1 MLSASP
7 SPSPATMQQPGI
19 AEPIFDNTSAQFR
32 PPNLTANPFIAVWII
47 GESGIPWLYRKYVPI
62 DLAKGQFV
70 APLFKAMSDFV
81 ESSLED
87 QLEDMCFKTRKY
99 ELQLRKYGNY
109 YIAVLLNRQQQLF
122 CDPDELLTEIN
133 IHFSEY
139 YAEFL
144 KFCPNPTNMGIF
156 KLFQPVLDQLC
167 NQSSPV
173 HHILP
178 T

>member
-1 MLSASP
+1 MLSASSIP
-7 SPSPATMQQPGI
+7 SSATIQQPDI
-19 AEPIFDNTSAQFR
+19 VEPVSDYTSAQFR

-62 DLAKGQFV
+62 DLTKGQFV
-70 APLFKAMSDFV
+70 APLFKAMSSFV
-81 ESSLED
+81 EGSLDD
-87 QLEDMCFKTRKY
+87 QLEDMCFRTRKY
-99 ELQLRKYGNY
+99 ELQVRNCGTY
-109 YIAVLLNRQQQLF
+109 YIAALLSRQQQLF

-144 KFCPNPTNMGIF
+144 KSCLNPTNTSIF
-156 KLFQPVLDQLC
+156 NLFQPVLDQLC